1 MIAMTSSV
9 ALAPQAIL
17 DASLQL
23 TQDQCLERISAAQR
37 DRILAE
43 PSPLRVA
50 EHFGVAL
57 WVVNP
62 HYDGRGGQEK
72 PVARAL
78 TCEAMLIRQCA
89 LYRVSG
95 GNMDQL
101 PAILEG
107 WLSNTAPTSRDG
119 LLGDGP
125 IEMREGKS
133 YVMT

>member
-1 MIAMTSSV
+1 MIAMTPPI

-23 TQDQCLERISAAQR
+23 TQDQCLERIPPAQR
-37 DRILAE
+37 DRILEE

-72 PVARAL
+72 PVARAI
-78 TCEAMLIRQCA
+78 TCEDMLIRQCA
-89 LYRVSG
+89 LYRLSG
-95 GNMDQL
+95 GNMDHL

-107 WLSNTAPTSRDG
+107 WLSNTSPTDRDG

-125 IEMREGKS
+125 IELRDGKS
-133 YVMT
+133 YITA